1 MKTNFL
7 LLALL
12 MHYSIFGQG
21 CTIDYNQTT
30 VGIYPSILPSASVGQ
45 PYSTDVTFVLPTD
58 TLGYPFTN
66 FQITSITLP
75 LGLNWTCSEAQ
86 NNCNY
91 NPQFDVFGCI
101 NISGTPLLA
110 GTFQISVMVLAD
122 LTILQG
128 YPYQFQLDFQ
138 VNSPT
143 IINNSG
149 AFTYQVSQPCA
160 PALVSFNNLQP
171 GLAYY
176 AWDFGNGSTSNSQ
189 DPNPQYFATAGSYP
203 LHYEAYA
210 ALDTTIH
217 IQLTQ
222 LDIQSMSNYG
232 ENFPSFEE
240 ADAYFKIMKNGQLIY
255 QSVVVID
262 QNPPVSWWPNLDL
275 ELGQDYIIEIWEAD
289 QSIGESYFGADDYIG
304 NHTINIGSCNAC
316 VAGNAQIAYQ
326 ITIENINPTPSF
338 IESDTLLLYESP
350 ITPIIV
356 NDSLQGQLFA
366 SNTSSF
372 TQWYF
377 NDTPLFGQN
386 SNLLQVLQTGYYHL
400 LSINEQGCFQSSD
413 TLFIEMNTAN
423 LQTVNSDEFKISLD
437 QNAQTINIELH
448 ESLVGADF
456 SILHLDGRLVSRWK
470 SEQTKEMH
478 SIAGLSQGIYIVH
491 CTKGGQ
497 QHEQRFAYFN
507 N

>member
-12 MHYSIFGQG
+12 IRFSIFGQG
-21 CTIDYNQTT
+21 CTIDYNQTL
-30 VGIYPSILPSASVGQ
+30 VGIYPNILPVATVGQ
-45 PYSTDVTFVLPTD
+45 PYNTDVTFVLPTD

-66 FQITSITLP
+66 FQITSIALP
-75 LGLNWTCSEAQ
+75 LGLTWTCSEAQ

-110 GTFQISVMVLAD
+110 GSFQISVMVLAD

-138 VNSPT
+138 VNPPT
-143 IINNSG
+143 VINNSG
-149 AFTYQVSQPCA
+149 AFTYQVAQPCA

-176 AWDFGNGSTSNSQ
+176 AWDFGNGFNSNFQ
-189 DPNPQYFATAGSYP
+189 DPNPQYYAAAGSYP

-210 ALDTTIH
+210 TMDTTVH

-222 LDIQSMSNYG
+222 LDIQNMTNFG

-240 ADAYFKIMKNGQLIY
+240 ADAYFKIKKNGQLIY
-255 QSVVVID
+255 QSGVVID

-289 QSIGESYFGADDYIG
+289 QSIGESYFGNDDYIG

-326 ITIENINPTPSF
+326 INIENINPTPSF
-338 IESDTLLLYESP
+338 IELDTLLLFEGP
-350 ITPIIV
+350 DIPNIE

-377 NDTPLFGQN
+377 NGAPLIGQN
-386 SNLLQVLQTGYYHL
+386 SNLLPILQTGYYHL

-413 TLFIEMNTAN
+413 TLYIEMNTAS
-423 LQTVNSDEFKISLD
+423 LQIVNSAEFHLYLD
-437 QNAQTINIELH
+437 PNSQTLNIDLN
-448 ESLVGADF
+448 ESLIGADF

-470 SEQTKEMH
+470 SEQAKEMH
-478 SIAGLSQGIYIVH
+478 SITGLSQGIYMVH
-491 CTKGGQ
+491 CTKGNQ
-497 QHEQRFAYFN
+497 KQAQRFVMLQ
-507 N
+507 

>member
-12 MHYSIFGQG
+12 MHFSIFGQG
-21 CTIDYNQTT
+21 CTIDYNQTL
-30 VGIYPSILPSASVGQ
+30 VGIYPNILPTATVGQ

-66 FQITSITLP
+66 FQITSIALP
-75 LGLNWTCSEAQ
+75 VGLNWTCSEAQ

-101 NISGTPLLA
+101 NIAGTPLLA
-110 GTFQISVMVLAD
+110 GNFQISIMVLAD

-138 VNSPT
+138 VNPPT
-143 IINNSG
+143 VINNSG

-171 GLAYY
+171 GLDFYT
-176 AWDFGNGSTSNSQ
+176 WDFGNGSTSNLQ
-189 DPNPQYFATAGSYP
+189 DPNPQYYGAAGSYP

-222 LDIQSMSNYG
+222 LDILSMTNYG

-240 ADAYFKIMKNGQLIY
+240 ADAYFKIKKNGQLIY
-255 QSVVVID
+255 QSGVVID

-275 ELGQDYIIEIWEAD
+275 DLGQDYVIEIWEAD
-289 QSIGESYFGADDYIG
+289 QSIGENYFGADDYIG
-304 NHTINIGSCNAC
+304 NHTIHIGSCNAC

-326 ITIENINPTPSF
+326 MSIENINPVPSF
-338 IESDTLLLYESP
+338 IELDTLLLYESP
-350 ITPIIV
+350 VIPFIV
-356 NDSLQGQLFA
+356 NDSSQGQLFA
-366 SNTSSF
+366 GNTNSF

-377 NDTPLFGQN
+377 NGAPLIGQN
-386 SNLLQVLQTGYYHL
+386 GHLLPVLQTGYYHL

-413 TLFIEMNTAN
+413 TLFIELNTAN
-423 LQTVNSDEFKISLD
+423 LQTINLD
-437 QNAQTINIELH
+437 DFQLILDLNTHTLLIEIQ
-448 ESLVGADF
+448 ESLIGADF
-456 SILHLDGRLVSRWK
+456 SMWNLDGRLISSWR
-470 SEQTKEMH
+470 SEQKNEIH
-478 SIAGLSQGIYIVH
+478 SLAGLAQGIYIVH
-491 CTKGGQ
+491 CTKGAQ
-497 QHEQRFAYFN
+497 QQEKRFVLLQ
-507 N
+507 

>member
-12 MHYSIFGQG
+12 MHFSIFGQG
-21 CTIDYNQTT
+21 CTIDYNQTI
-30 VGIYPSILPSASVGQ
+30 VGIYPSILPSGSVGQ

-138 VNSPT
+138 VNSPNVV
-143 IINNSG
+143 NNSG

-160 PALVSFNNLQP
+160 PALVSVNNLQP

-189 DPNPQYFATAGSYP
+189 DPIPQYYATAGSYP

-210 ALDTTIH
+210 ALDTTVH

-222 LDIQSMSNYG
+222 LDIQNMFNYG

-240 ADAYFKIMKNGQLIY
+240 ADTYFKIKKNGQLLY
-255 QSVVVID
+255 QSGVIID

-275 ELGQDYIIEIWEAD
+275 ELGQDYTIEIWEAD

-316 VAGNAQIAYQ
+316 VAGNAHIAYQ
-326 ITIENINPTPSF
+326 ISIENIYPTPSI
-338 IESDTLLLYESP
+338 IESDTLLLYDSP
-350 ITPIIV
+350 STPFIE

-377 NDTPLFGQN
+377 NGAALIGQN
-386 SNLLQVLQTGYYHL
+386 SNLLPVLQTGYYHL

-423 LQTVNSDEFKISLD
+423 LQTVHSDEFKIILD
-437 QNAQTINIELH
+437 ATTQTLNIEHH

-456 SILHLDGRLVSRWK
+456 SILHLDGRLVSHWK
-470 SEQTKEMH
+470 SEQTKEIH

-491 CTKGGQ
+491 CTKGNQ
-497 QHEQRFAYFN
+497 KQAQRFVMLQ
-507 N
+507 

>member
-12 MHYSIFGQG
+12 MHFSIFGQG
-21 CTIDYNQTT
+21 CTIDYNQTL
-30 VGIYPSILPSASVGQ
+30 VGIYPNILPTASVGQ

-91 NPQFDVFGCI
+91 NPQLDVFGCI

-138 VNSPT
+138 VNPPT
-143 IINNSG
+143 VINNSG

-176 AWDFGNGSTSNSQ
+176 AWDFGNGSNSNSQ
-189 DPNPQYFATAGSYP
+189 DPIAQFYAHAGAYPISYQ
-203 LHYEAYA
+203 AYS
-210 ALDTTIH
+210 ALDTTVH

-240 ADAYFKIMKNGQLIY
+240 ADAYFKIKKNGQLLY
-255 QSVVVID
+255 QSGVIID
-262 QNPPVSWWPNLDL
+262 QNPPVSWWPQLDL
-275 ELGQDYIIEIWEAD
+275 ELGQDYTIEIWEAD

-326 ITIENINPTPSF
+326 ISIENINPVPSF
-338 IESDTLLLYESP
+338 IELDTLQLYESP
-350 ITPIIV
+350 STPLIE

-366 SNTSSF
+366 SNTSAYS
-372 TQWYF
+372 QWYF
-377 NDTPLFGQN
+377 NGAPLIGQN
-386 SNLLQVLQTGYYHL
+386 STLLPVIQSGYYHL

-413 TLFIEMNTAN
+413 TLFIELNAAHI
-423 LQTVNSDEFKISLD
+423 QAVNEDFFQLILD
-437 QNAQTINIELH
+437 PNAQTLCFEIPAALI
-448 ESLVGADF
+448 GADI
-456 SILHLDGRLVSRWK
+456 SIWHLDGRLISSWRC
-470 SEQTKEMH
+470 EQKNEML
-478 SIAGLSQGIYIVH
+478 SVAGLSQGIYIVH
-491 CTKGGQ
+491 CTKGAQ
-497 QHEQRFAYFN
+497 QQEQRFVLLQ
-507 N
+507 

>member
-12 MHYSIFGQG
+12 IRFSIFGQG
-21 CTIDYNQTT
+21 CTIDYNQTL
-30 VGIYPSILPSASVGQ
+30 VGIYPNILPVATVGQ
-45 PYSTDVTFVLPTD
+45 PYNTDVTFVLPTD

-66 FQITSITLP
+66 FQITSIALP
-75 LGLNWTCSEAQ
+75 LGLTWTCSEAQ

-110 GTFQISVMVLAD
+110 GSFQISVMVLAD

-138 VNSPT
+138 VNPPT
-143 IINNSG
+143 VINNSG
-149 AFTYQVSQPCA
+149 AFTYQVAQPCV

-176 AWDFGNGSTSNSQ
+176 AWDFGNGFNSNFQ
-189 DPNPQYFATAGSYP
+189 DPNPQYYAAAGSYP

-210 ALDTTIH
+210 TMDTTVH

-222 LDIQSMSNYG
+222 LDIQNMTNFG

-240 ADAYFKIMKNGQLIY
+240 ADAYFKIKKNGQLIY
-255 QSVVVID
+255 QSGVVID

-289 QSIGESYFGADDYIG
+289 QSIGESYFGNDDYIG

-326 ITIENINPTPSF
+326 INIENINPTPSF
-338 IESDTLLLYESP
+338 IELDTLLLFEGP
-350 ITPIIV
+350 DIPNIE

-377 NDTPLFGQN
+377 NGAPLIGQN
-386 SNLLQVLQTGYYHL
+386 SNLLPILQTGYYHL

-413 TLFIEMNTAN
+413 TLYIEMNTAS
-423 LQTVNSDEFKISLD
+423 LQIVNSAEFHLYLD
-437 QNAQTINIELH
+437 PNSQTLNIDLN
-448 ESLVGADF
+448 ESLIGADF

-470 SEQTKEMH
+470 SEQAKEMH
-478 SIAGLSQGIYIVH
+478 SITGLSQGIYMVH
-491 CTKGGQ
+491 CTKGNQ
-497 QHEQRFAYFN
+497 KQAQRFVMLQ
-507 N
+507 

>member
-1 MKTNFL
+1 
-7 LLALL
+7 
-12 MHYSIFGQG
+12 MHFSIFGQG
-21 CTIDYNQTT
+21 CTIDYNQTL
-30 VGIYPSILPSASVGQ
+30 VGIYPNTLPTATVGQ

-66 FQITSITLP
+66 FQITSIVLP

-101 NISGTPLLA
+101 DIFGTPLLA

-138 VNSPT
+138 VNPPT
-143 IINNSG
+143 VINSSG
-149 AFTYQVSQPCA
+149 AFTYQVAQPCA

-176 AWDFGNGSTSNSQ
+176 AWDFGNGSNSNFQ
-189 DPNPQYFATAGSYP
+189 DPNPQYYAAAGSYP

-210 ALDTTIH
+210 TTDTTVH

-222 LDIQSMSNYG
+222 LDVQSMSNYG

-240 ADAYFKIMKNGQLIY
+240 ADTYFKIKKNGQLIF
-255 QSVVVID
+255 QSGVVID

-275 ELGQDYIIEIWEAD
+275 ELGQDYTIEIWEAD
-289 QSIGESYFGADDYIG
+289 QSIGESYFGNDDYIG

-326 ITIENINPTPSF
+326 INIENINPTPSF
-338 IESDTLLLYESP
+338 IELDTLLLFEGP
-350 ITPIIV
+350 DIPNIE

-366 SNTSSF
+366 SNISSF

-377 NDTPLFGQN
+377 NGAPLIGQN
-386 SNLLQVLQTGYYHL
+386 SNLLPILQTGYYHL

-413 TLFIEMNTAN
+413 TLYIEMNTAN
-423 LQTVNSDEFKISLD
+423 LQTVNSAEFHLYLD
-437 QNAQTINIELH
+437 PNSQTLNIDLN
-448 ESLVGADF
+448 ESLIGADF
-456 SILHLDGRLVSRWK
+456 SILHLDGRFVSRWK
-470 SEQTKEMH
+470 SEQAKEMY
-478 SIAGLSQGIYIVH
+478 SIAGLSQGIYMVH
-491 CTKGGQ
+491 CTKGNQ
-497 QHEQRFAYFN
+497 KQAQRFVMLQ
-507 N
+507 